1 MIEPEEAESLRTL
14 LVAWTRKANYPEGI
28 AQIENLSDEWRGMI
42 KAQVRAIKTEQ
53 RYSWADIARPLG
65 INRSAAQ
72 QRYGD
77 HREAS

>member
-1 MIEPEEAESLRTL
+1 MLGIKLGVSDYL
-14 LVAWTRKANYPEGI
+14 TRVCDEI
-28 AQIENLSDEWRGMI
+28 QRLDCTQIENLSDEWRGMI